1 MLKKLGIR
9 FIGASIFSISVITG
23 FTGLAIAQHSP
34 THPIDKPGGK
44 DVIKDE
50 ELDKKREA
58 EKEESVEKYRRE
70 GGKGVHKHNEEG
82 EMKGKQEHGIS
93 GRGES
98 EGGAGIAGGGIVGGK
113 ETEGERRIEEAQKER
128 AKKEE
133 GK

>member
-1 MLKKLGIR
+1 MLKKLGISL
-9 FIGASIFSISVITG
+9 IGASVFSIGVITG
-23 FTGLAIAQHSP
+23 FTGFAVAQHSP

-44 DVIKDE
+44 DVVKDE

-58 EKEESVEKYRRE
+58 EKRESVEKYRKE
-70 GGKGVHKHNEEG
+70 GGKGVHEHGG
-82 EMKGKQEHGIS
+82 EKERKGSQEHGIS

-98 EGGAGIAGGGIVGGK
+98 QGGAGIAGGGIVGGK

>member
-1 MLKKLGIR
+1 MLKKSGIV
-9 FIGASIFSISVITG
+9 IVGATIFSIMTG
-23 FTGLAIAQHSP
+23 FTSLSIAQHSP

-50 ELDKKREA
+50 ELDRKRQE
-58 EKEESVEKYRRE
+58 EKEKSVEKYRKE
-70 GGKGVHKHNEEG
+70 GGKAVHEHGQGAEE
-82 EMKGKQEHGIS
+82 KGKQEHGIS

-98 EGGAGIAGGGIVGGK
+98 EGGAGVAGGGIVGGR
-113 ETEGERRIEEAQKER
+113 ETEGERRIEEAQKES